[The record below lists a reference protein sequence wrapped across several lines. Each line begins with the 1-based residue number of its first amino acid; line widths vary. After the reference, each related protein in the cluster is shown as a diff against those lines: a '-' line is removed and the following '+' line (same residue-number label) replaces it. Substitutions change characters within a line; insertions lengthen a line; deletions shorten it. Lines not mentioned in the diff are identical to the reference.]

1 MYFAPWVGCGQKT
14 IYMFNKTQIKSEY
27 VAPEVRQVQ
36 APVENGFALSHA
48 ERPNNSNIEYFGNSG
63 NNYGN
68 ELF

>member
-1 MYFAPWVGCGQKT
+1 MFSKT
-14 IYMFNKTQIKSEY
+14 ENKSEY
-27 VAPEVRQVQ
+27 VAPQVRQVQ